1 MIIRGQDLLK
11 KNLQGHR
18 IPKKKNYTGTYI
30 FLVTDALRDY
40 TRMVSDL
47 SLLLS
52 EPENGFPIHTL
63 RIST

>member
-47 SLLLS
+47 MQTRRQ
-52 EPENGFPIHTL
+52 I
-63 RIST
+63 